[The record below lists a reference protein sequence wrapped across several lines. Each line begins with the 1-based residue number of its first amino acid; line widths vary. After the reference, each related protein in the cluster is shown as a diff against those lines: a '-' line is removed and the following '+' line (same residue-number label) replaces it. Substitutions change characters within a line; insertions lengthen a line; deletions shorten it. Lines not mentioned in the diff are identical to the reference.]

1 MTDTLPDTGGEL
13 LAGQPVRVVERDGV
27 TYTLLGTA
35 HVSVASVQA
44 VEQAIGSGRFD
55 AVAVEL
61 DPQRLQALTDPDA
74 MARLDLVEVIRKGRV
89 ALFAAN
95 LALAAY
101 QRRLAEQLGIE
112 PGAELKRAVALAKE
126 NGLPVYLIDR
136 DVGLTFR
143 RASQQL
149 GFFGKLKLVAGLGA
163 GLFSSED
170 VSAEEIE
177 KLKQGDMLE
186 SSFGE
191 FASESPA
198 LYETIIGERDRYMA
212 TRLREE
218 HDAGQ
223 HNVLAVVGAGHL
235 AGLARYLETD
245 TETPGPLR
253 AQLEAVPKK
262 RNIPWITLAILAPRS
277 RGRLLGAIVEA
288 RDKGARIV
296 FDTNIRPALWSSPR
310 VMTAV
315 LTAAA
320 MVCDVVMPT
329 HGDEAPLFGDKSIE
343 DTAER
348 YLELGVEEVVVKDGA
363 GEALVATAQER
374 VRVAPP
380 SGASVVDAT
389 GAGDSFNGAYLSAR
403 LAGKSLREAAEAAH
417 RTAGIVIG
425 HKGALVDPKL
435 LSA

>member
-1 MTDTLPDTGGEL
+1 MTDILPDTGGEL

-112 PGAELKRAVALAKE
+112 PGAELKRAVALAQE
-126 NGLPVYLIDR
+126 NGLPVHLIDR

-143 RASQQL
+143 RASRQL

-170 VSAEEIE
+170 VGEEEIE

-223 HNVLAVVGAGHL
+223 RNVLAVVGAGHL

-245 TETPGPLR
+245 TEAPGPLR

-262 RNIPWITLAILAPRS
+262 RNIPWITLAILAVVLA
-277 RGRLLGAIVEA
+277 GIGVGFWKGGLDMGTHMLAIWALYTGGLAGLGALLAGSHPLSILTAIAVAPFKPFRLSIPTGAFAALVETRLRKPA
-288 RDKGARIV
+288 YNDFLQLRDDAQTFKGWYRNRVTRIV
-296 FDTNIRPALWSSPR
+296 LTFMLTNIGSMLGLW
-310 VMTAV
+310 
-315 LTAAA
+315 LTGFT
-320 MVCDVVMPT
+320 VY
-329 HGDEAPLFGDKSIE
+329 GK
-343 DTAER
+343 
-348 YLELGVEEVVVKDGA
+348 
-363 GEALVATAQER
+363 
-374 VRVAPP
+374 
-380 SGASVVDAT
+380 
-389 GAGDSFNGAYLSAR
+389 
-403 LAGKSLREAAEAAH
+403 LAG
-417 RTAGIVIG
+417 
-425 HKGALVDPKL
+425 
-435 LSA
+435 

>member
-1 MTDTLPDTGGEL
+1 MTDILPDTGGEL

-35 HVSVASVQA
+35 HVSAASVQA

-112 PGAELKRAVALAKE
+112 PGAELKRAVALAQE
-126 NGLPVYLIDR
+126 NGLPVHLIDR

-143 RASQQL
+143 RASRQL

-170 VSAEEIE
+170 VGEEEIE

-223 HNVLAVVGAGHL
+223 RNVLAVVGAGHL

-245 TETPGPLR
+245 TEAPGPLR

-262 RNIPWITLAILAPRS
+262 RNIPWITLAILAVVLA
-277 RGRLLGAIVEA
+277 GIGVGFWKGGLDMGTHMLAIWALYTGGLAGLGALLAGSHPLSILTAIAVAPFKPFRLSIPTGAFAALVETRLRKPA
-288 RDKGARIV
+288 YNDFLQLRDDAQTFKGWYRNRVTRIV
-296 FDTNIRPALWSSPR
+296 LTFMLTNIGSMLGLW
-310 VMTAV
+310 
-315 LTAAA
+315 LTGFT
-320 MVCDVVMPT
+320 VY
-329 HGDEAPLFGDKSIE
+329 GK
-343 DTAER
+343 
-348 YLELGVEEVVVKDGA
+348 
-363 GEALVATAQER
+363 
-374 VRVAPP
+374 
-380 SGASVVDAT
+380 
-389 GAGDSFNGAYLSAR
+389 
-403 LAGKSLREAAEAAH
+403 LAG
-417 RTAGIVIG
+417 
-425 HKGALVDPKL
+425 
-435 LSA
+435 